1 MRGKFILFSFSLF
14 WFLFLAFGC
23 VQQSQETG
31 SSPSP
36 SPEMTPTPSP
46 GTTPTPSPLP
56 EITLPPGPLTPVSA
70 CEGCTRRWCSVRFGE
85 GGVDITYRVES
96 SATCKVLSGEPR
108 TTYTYKVSVTGSGPG
123 PLYFE
128 VVLPAC
134 TTASDILSA
143 NPSYGHFGPDLPC
156 VPTGENVVTWWW
168 YPEYGGEK
176 TFVLTVRGRSEGDG
190 QFHLRLEDPLPPPYS
205 RDCLGFVGCAPSC
218 E

>member
-1 MRGKFILFSFSLF
+1 MSGRLGVLSFILLWLCLS
-14 WFLFLAFGC
+14 AFGC

-56 EITLPPGPLTPVSA
+56 EITLPPGPLTPVTT
-70 CEGCTRRWCSVRFGE
+70 CEGCTHRWSITWFGA
-85 GGVDITYRVES
+85 GGVDITYKVDS
-96 SATCKVLSGEPR
+96 SATCKVFSGEPR
-108 TTYTYKVSVTGSGPG
+108 TTYTYKVSVTGNGPG

-134 TTASDILSA
+134 TTENDILSA
-143 NPSYGHFGPDLPC
+143 DPSYGHFGPDFPC

-168 YPEYGGEK
+168 YPEYGSEK
-176 TFVLTVRGRSEGDG
+176 TFVLTVRGRSGENG
-190 QFHLRLEDPLPPPYS
+190 QFRLRLEDPLPPPYS
-205 RDCLGFVGCAPSC
+205 RDCLSFTGCAPSC